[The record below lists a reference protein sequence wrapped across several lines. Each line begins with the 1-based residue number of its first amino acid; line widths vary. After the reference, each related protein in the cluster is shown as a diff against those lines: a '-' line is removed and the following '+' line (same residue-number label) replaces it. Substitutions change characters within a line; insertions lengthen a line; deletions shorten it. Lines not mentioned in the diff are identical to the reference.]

1 MSKIFDLD
9 FRKGTLID
17 SVSGQAMTEVGTT
30 TFKDTEK
37 GKAIYNDCSP
47 NYLELPCVNNITTF
61 SIVFATKFE
70 KRDSNIVN
78 GIIISNSAGEI
89 FSTYIYSGV
98 GNPVIA
104 VVGNRKRYNVSYTS
118 NKVWDLIIGTFDGT
132 NYNLYINNTSYSLSE
147 GPYNYTAPPNKITL
161 NTAVASSGYYS
172 SGYTGYKAQIYDH
185 VLTDDERTAI
195 YNDFLKS
202 YPSHQAV
209 DNFEYPKPTSISDTG
224 LVCAYNFKR
233 SGNSV
238 LDISGNAQHAIIE
251 GVGVFQTKDGMK
263 LTESTGAITTPIVDN
278 SYFENGFTICADF
291 VVYDYTPHGPLSCRL
306 LEKATAHTGKE
317 GFTITYNLTSCSIS
331 LLDIIAISFSSSI
344 IPINIV
350 AQLVVTFTKTDAAH
364 TNIKCYVN
372 GNQIASTDVKKA
384 LQFTTTN
391 PLKLGNSSF
400 NTGYSHKGELHE
412 FRLYNRPLT
421 DTEIKNIYNSK
432 IHTTKNLDFSNNAVG
447 DTL

>member
-61 SIVFATKFE
+61 SMVFATKYE
-70 KRDSNIVN
+70 PRMGAIVN
-78 GIIISNSAGEI
+78 GINITDASGEI
-89 FSTYIYSGV
+89 CSCYIYSATN
-98 GNPVIA
+98 NPSVAI
-104 VVGNRKRYNVSYTS
+104 VGNRKRYSAEYTS
-118 NKVWDLIIGTFDGT
+118 NKVWDLVIGTFDGT
-132 NYNLYINNTSYSLSE
+132 NYKLYINNNLISLIAQDTPS
-147 GPYNYTAPPNKITL
+147 TASPNRVTL
-161 NTAVASSGYYS
+161 NTAVAGPNYYS

-209 DNFEYPKPTSISDTG
+209 DNFEYPKPTSINDTG

-238 LDISGNAQHAIIE
+238 LDISGNNRDATIN
-251 GVGVFQTKDGMK
+251 GVVNSVKDGLR
-263 LTESTGAITTPIVDN
+263 LTTNTSSIDTPITDN
-278 SYFENGFTICADF
+278 SYFENGFTICIDF
-291 VVYDYTPHGPLSCRL
+291 VVYDYTPYESYHCRL
-306 LEKATAHTGKE
+306 LEKATMHTGGE
-317 GFTITYNLTSCSIS
+317 GFGITYADVYCNLLLLGTSYP
-331 LLDIIAISFSSSI
+331 LFSTSI
-344 IPINIV
+344 IPINTK
-350 AQLVVTFTKTDAAH
+350 AQLTIVFTKIDAG
-364 TNIKCYVN
+364 TISVKSYIDGNLVSTKNI
-372 GNQIASTDVKKA
+372 VKG
-384 LQFTTTN
+384 LQFITDK
-391 PLKLGNSSF
+391 PMILGNS
-400 NTGYSHKGELHE
+400 TYKQQYSHKGELHE
-412 FRLYNRPLT
+412 FRLYNRSLT
-421 DTEIKNIYNSK
+421 DIEIHNLYNSK
-432 IHTTKNLDFSNNAVG
+432 IQTTKNLDFSNNAVG

>member
-9 FRKGTLID
+9 FRNGTLID

-78 GIIISNSAGEI
+78 GVHITDSTGEKH
-89 FSTYIYSGV
+89 SCYIYGWG
-98 GNPVIA
+98 GNPFIA
-104 VVGNRKRYNVSYTS
+104 VVGNRKRYSTSYTS

-132 NYNLYINNTSYSLSE
+132 NYKLYINNTSYSLSE
-147 GPYNYTAPPNKITL
+147 APFNFTAPPNKITL

-185 VLTDDERTAI
+185 VLTDAERTAI

-209 DNFEYPKPTSISDTG
+209 DNFEYPKPTSINDTG

-238 LDISGNAQHAIIE
+238 LDISGNNRDATIN
-251 GVGVFQTKDGMK
+251 GVVNSVKDG
-263 LTESTGAITTPIVDN
+263 LRITTNTSSIDTPITDN
-278 SYFENGFTICADF
+278 SYFENGFTICIDF
-291 VVYDYTPHGPLSCRL
+291 VVYDYTPYGSYHCRL
-306 LEKATAHTGKE
+306 LEKATKHTGGE
-317 GFTITYNLTSCSIS
+317 GFGITYADVYCNL
-331 LLDIIAISFSSSI
+331 LLLGKSYTLFSSSI
-344 IPINIV
+344 IPINTK
-350 AQLVVTFTKTDAAH
+350 AQLTIVFTKIDAGTISVKAYIDGH
-364 TNIKCYVN
+364 LVSTRNIVE
-372 GNQIASTDVKKA
+372 G
-384 LQFTTTN
+384 LQFITDK
-391 PLKLGNSSF
+391 PLILGNS
-400 NTGYSHKGELHE
+400 TYQQKYSHKGELHE

-421 DTEIKNIYNSK
+421 GIEIHNLYNSK
-432 IHTTKNLDFSNNAVG
+432 IQTTKNLDFSNNAVG

>member
-70 KRDSNIVN
+70 YKSGNLLN
-78 GIIISNSAGEI
+78 GINISNSAGEI
-89 FSTYIYSGV
+89 FSTYIYSGG
-98 GNPVIA
+98 GNPFIA
-104 VVGNRKRYNVSYTS
+104 VVGNRKRYSTSYTS

-132 NYNLYINNTSYSLSE
+132 NYKLYINNTSYSLSE
-147 GPYNYTAPPNKITL
+147 GSFNFTAPPNKITL

-185 VLTDDERTAI
+185 ILTDDERTAI

-238 LDISGNAQHAIIE
+238 LDISGNNRDATIN
-251 GVGVFQTKDGMK
+251 GVVNSVKDG
-263 LTESTGAITTPIVDN
+263 LRIITNTSSIDTLITDN
-278 SYFENGFTICADF
+278 SYFENGFTICIDF
-291 VVYDYTPHGPLSCRL
+291 VVYDYTPYESYHCRL
-306 LEKATAHTGKE
+306 LEKAKMHTGGE
-317 GFTITYNLTSCSIS
+317 GFGITYVSDYYNL
-331 LLDIIAISFSSSI
+331 LLLGSGFTLFSSSK
-344 IPINIV
+344 IPINTK
-350 AQLVVTFTKTDAAH
+350 AQLTIVFTKIDAGS
-364 TNIKCYVN
+364 TMVKSYIDGNLVSTKNIAK
-372 GNQIASTDVKKA
+372 G
-384 LQFTTTN
+384 LQFITTKS
-391 PLKLGNSSF
+391 LILGNSSYQQK
-400 NTGYSHKGELHE
+400 YSHKGELHE

-421 DTEIKNIYNSK
+421 DIEIHNLYNSK
-432 IHTTKNLDFSNNAVG
+432 IQTTKNLDFSNNAVG